1 MEKYENYY
9 ILVHLFTI
17 YLKKRVKNM
26 SGKYFCPNC
35 GAALE
40 QGIRFCPNCGT
51 TLTDREPPVQ
61 QQPVQQQPVQ
71 QPVQPP
77 PAQVIVQQ
85 GPYQPYQQHVYGQVP
100 VSPLSRIVTL
110 ILCIFFGCYGVHR
123 FYSGS
128 IGLGVLY
135 FFTLGLLGIGPFI
148 DFILILVG
156 SYRDSNGRLIT
167 EW

>member
-1 MEKYENYY
+1 
-9 ILVHLFTI
+9 
-17 YLKKRVKNM
+17 M

-51 TLTDREPPVQ
+51 TLDEQPSQPIQQPVQ
-61 QQPVQQQPVQ
+61 QQPVQQQPVYQ
-71 QPVQPP
+71 
-77 PAQVIVQQ
+77 PAQTVVQ
-85 GPYQPYQQHVYGQVP
+85 GPYQPYQQHAYGQVP
-100 VSPLSRIVTL
+100 VSPLSRTVAL
-110 ILCIFFGCYGVHR
+110 ILCVLFGFIGVHR

-135 FFTLGLLGIGPFI
+135 LFTAGLWGIGTFI
-148 DFILILVG
+148 DFIVILVG
-156 SYRDSNGRLIT
+156 GYRDSNGRLIS

>member
-1 MEKYENYY
+1 
-9 ILVHLFTI
+9 
-17 YLKKRVKNM
+17 M

-51 TLTDREPPVQ
+51 TLDEQPSPPIQQPVQ
-61 QQPVQQQPVQ
+61 QQPVQQQPVY
-71 QPVQPP
+71 QPVQT
-77 PAQVIVQQ
+77 VQ
-85 GPYQPYQQHVYGQVP
+85 GPYQPYQKHAYGQVP
-100 VSPLSRIVTL
+100 ASPLSRTVAL
-110 ILCIFFGCYGVHR
+110 ILCLLFGFIGVHR

-135 FFTLGLLGIGPFI
+135 LFTAGLWGIGTFI
-148 DFILILVG
+148 DFIVIVVG
-156 SYRDSNGRLIT
+156 GYRDSNGRLIS